1 MKIRNIILFITAL
14 FFTNSVFALP
24 ALAPVFAKIG
34 TAVVAG
40 FAGAT
45 GIAIIP
51 LSAGAVIAIGVA
63 TVVAGAYVGSQL
75 LGVLNMDFP
84 DNMSAQAQSALANQ
98 QGSTNPLP
106 VIYGKR
112 RVGGT
117 PIFYHVSGDDNEF
130 LHVVYAIAE
139 GEIQGVSN
147 VYLNND
153 TIDTTPDLYDTSLTS
168 IISEGETAGVHGG
181 ITNTGIE
188 NIQKPKYEGIVK
200 YEIYN
205 GTTTQTADQDLIS
218 ETNGTWTASDRLLG
232 VAYAIVRFKFEPE
245 VFGNTGIPQ
254 VNFDVIGKK
263 TRTTTSGGTDY
274 KVFSD
279 NPADCIEDYLTNTIY
294 GRSIPSSQID
304 TTSFT
309 TARNICDTEVTV
321 GGKTQKK
328 YTCNGI
334 LNTNNKALDNIEKLL
349 TSCRGSIIFSGGK
362 YKLLIDDTGT
372 AVQTFNEDNI
382 VGAFELALGGK
393 EYKANKV
400 RANFFNKNR
409 DMQGDFAIVEST
421 TFKTED
427 NGLSLERAIELP
439 FTDQMERALMIS
451 TINMKQSRQSLVFNF
466 TSTIEGL
473 RAEIGDVVFISL
485 ESLGWNTLN
494 SNQGKKFKIMKLA
507 IKNNDEVDITAREY
521 DDDVYD
527 FGLIQAEDT
536 APNTNLPN
544 FSSVDKPTISTP
556 TEELITTPPTLFNRV
571 TINWTQPNKSSV
583 ESYEIGIN
591 RLNAVR
597 FENKASYD
605 FEGRS
610 VTESFTIDKL
620 EAGRYFVA
628 IRAKNRLGVYS
639 DFATEI
645 FEVENFGTLPDV
657 NTPAINSV
665 TEELFTTTQGSGVKA
680 KAILTFGASTNTEW
694 EDLGVTIDHYDVEFK
709 KSTEASFQGAGTSQ
723 GTNFEFF
730 DIEPALY
737 EFRVRAVNTVGVA
750 SAFTSTT
757 QRIYGLTA
765 VPSDVSNFYLR
776 ADSNTATLSW
786 TPTTDLDVKVGGS
799 FEIRHS
805 SLTSGAVWSQSTQVG
820 EAVSGISN
828 TVEVPLLVGTYLIK
842 AVDSIG
848 IKSTNATSVVNTVTP
863 DLFQSQVFLTR
874 TENPS
879 FSGTKVNMVAID
891 DQLKLEADT
900 LFDSL
905 GLIDEVGLIDSAGGV
920 DLSGSYEFANYIDT
934 GISARSYR
942 LSSAFAFTT
951 NSTSDFFDTR
961 SGNIDTW
968 DSIDANTYDDVE
980 VQLQIAT
987 TNDDPSGSPSWSD
1000 FQNFRIGNYYGR
1012 AFKFKL
1018 LVTSGDVT
1026 HQVYITSLSATL
1038 EAFQKIDT
1046 QQLTS
1051 STSSLG
1057 VTYSEGFLITPKIA
1071 ITAQN
1076 MASGDFYEITSVSST
1091 GFTITFKNSSGTIV
1105 ARTFDYIARGF

>member
-14 FFTNSVFALP
+14 FFTGSIFALP

-34 TAVVAG
+34 AGFVAG
-40 FAGAT
+40 LTAGTVAVAGAT
-45 GIAIIP
+45 A
-51 LSAGAVIAIGVA
+51 IAIGVA
-63 TVVAGAYVGSQL
+63 VVVVGAYAGSQL
-75 LGVLNMDFP
+75 IGAMSMDFP
-84 DNMSAQAQSALANQ
+84 DNMSSQARSALANQ

-139 GEIQGVSN
+139 GEIQGVSQ

-153 TIDTTPDLYDTSLTS
+153 KVNTTPDLYDSSLTG
-168 IISEGETAGVHGG
+168 ILINEGEGG
-181 ITNTGIE
+181 TLGNVSVFGME
-188 NIQKPKYEGIVK
+188 NIQKPKYEPTVK

-205 GTTTQTADQDLIS
+205 GTTTQTADRDLIS
-218 ETNGTWTASDRLLG
+218 ETNGAWTSSDRLQG
-232 VAYAIVRFKFEPE
+232 VAYAYVRFRFEPE

-263 TRTTTSGGTDY
+263 TRSTTSGGTTY

-309 TARNICDTEVTV
+309 TARNICDTLVTV

-349 TSCRGSIIFSGGK
+349 TSCRGSLIFSGGK

-372 AVQTFNEDNI
+372 AVQTFDEDNI
-382 VGAFELALGGK
+382 VGAFELSLGGK
-393 EYKANKV
+393 EYKANKI

-409 DMQGDFAIVEST
+409 DMQGDFAIVESSN
-421 TFKTED
+421 FKAED

-439 FTDQMERALMIS
+439 FTDQMERAQMIS
-451 TINMKQSRQSLVFNF
+451 TINMKQSRQSLVFKF
-466 TSTIEGL
+466 TSTIVGL

-521 DDDVYD
+521 DDDVYN

-536 APNTNLPN
+536 TPNTNLPN
-544 FSSVDKPTISTP
+544 FSSEDKPTITTP
-556 TEELITTPPTLFNRV
+556 TEELIAIPPTLFNRV

-591 RLNAVR
+591 RLNSVR
-597 FENKASYD
+597 FANKASYD

-620 EAGRYFVA
+620 EEGQYFVA
-628 IRAKNRLGVYS
+628 VRAKNRLGVYS

-645 FEVENFGTLPDV
+645 FEVKGFSTLPAV
-657 NTPAINSV
+657 NTPAINFV

-680 KAILTFGASTNTEW
+680 KAILTFGTSVNTEW
-694 EDLGVTIDHYDVEFK
+694 EDLGVTIDHYDIEFK

-750 SAFTSTT
+750 SEFSSTT

-765 VPSDVSNFYLR
+765 VPSDVSNLFLR

-786 TPTTDLDVKVGGS
+786 TPTTDLDVKIGG
-799 FEIRHS
+799 FYEIRHN
-805 SLTSGAVWSQSTQVG
+805 SLTSGAVWAQSTQIG
-820 EAVSGISN
+820 EAVSGIANS
-828 TVEVPLLVGTYLIK
+828 TEVPLLVGTYLIK
-842 AVDSIG
+842 AVDSTG
-848 IKSTNATSVVNTVTP
+848 VKSANATTVVNTVTP
-863 DLFQSQVFLTR
+863 DLFQSTQFLTR

-879 FSGTKVNMVAID
+879 FAGTKSNLVVID
-891 DQLKLEADT
+891 DKLKLEADT

-920 DLSGSYEFANYIDT
+920 DLSGTYDFANVIDT
-934 GISARSYR
+934 GISAQSYR
-942 LSSAFAFTT
+942 LTSEFAFTT
-951 NSTSDFFDTR
+951 NSTSDFIDTR
-961 SGNIDTW
+961 SGNVD
-968 DSIDANTYDDVE
+968 DYESFDLNTYDDVE

-987 TNDDPSGSPSWSD
+987 TNDDPSGSPTFSD
-1000 FQNFRIGNYYGR
+1000 FQNFRIGNYFGR
-1012 AFKFKL
+1012 AFKFRL

-1038 EAFQKIDT
+1038 EAFQKFDT

-1057 VTYSEGFLITPKIA
+1057 VTFGEGFLVTPKIA
-1071 ITAQN
+1071 VTAQN

>member
-14 FFTNSVFALP
+14 FFTGSLFALP
-24 ALAPVFAKIG
+24 ALAPVFASIG
-34 TAVVAG
+34 TALVPAAAG
-40 FAGAT
+40 TAA
-45 GIAIIP
+45 
-51 LSAGAVIAIGVA
+51 IAIGAVA
-63 TVVAGAYVGSQL
+63 TVIAVYAGTQL
-75 LGVLNMDFP
+75 IGAMKMDFA
-84 DNMSAQAQSALANQ
+84 DDMSAQAQSALANQ

-117 PIFYHVSGDDNEF
+117 PIFYHVSGDNNEF

-139 GEIQGVSN
+139 GEIQGVSQ

-153 TIDTTPDLYDTSLTS
+153 EVNTAPDLYDTSLTG
-168 IISEGETAGVHGG
+168 IIINEGEGG
-181 ITNTGIE
+181 NITHFPTE
-188 NIQKPKYEGIVK
+188 NIHKPKYEAIVK

-218 ETNGTWTASDRLLG
+218 ETNGAWTSSDRLQG

-263 TRTTTSGGTDY
+263 TRSTTSGGTTY

-321 GGKTQKK
+321 GDKTQKK

-349 TSCRGSIIFSGGK
+349 TSCRGSLIFSGGK
-362 YKLLIDDTGT
+362 YKLQIDDTGT
-372 AVQTFNEDNI
+372 AVQTFDEDNI
-382 VGAFELALGGK
+382 VGAFELSLGGK
-393 EYKANKV
+393 EYKANKI
-400 RANFFNKNR
+400 RANFFNRNR

-439 FTDQMERALMIS
+439 FTDQMERAQMIS
-451 TINMKQSRQSLVFNF
+451 TINMKQSRQSLVFKF
-466 TSTIEGL
+466 TSTIVGL

-536 APNTNLPN
+536 SPNTSLPN

-556 TEELITTPPTLFNRV
+556 SEELIAIPPTLFNRV

-591 RLNAVR
+591 RLNSVR
-597 FENKASYD
+597 FANKASYD

-620 EAGRYFVA
+620 EEGQYFVA
-628 IRAKNRLGVYS
+628 VRAKNRLGVYS

-645 FEVENFGTLPDV
+645 FEVKNFSTLPAV
-657 NTPAINSV
+657 NTPAINFV

-680 KAILTFGASTNTEW
+680 KAILTFGKSVNTDW
-694 EDLGVTIDHYDVEFK
+694 ESLGVTIDHYDVEFK

-750 SAFTSTT
+750 SEFSSTT

-765 VPSDVSNFYLR
+765 VPSDVSNLFLR

-786 TPTTDLDVKVGGS
+786 TPTTDLDVKIGG
-799 FEIRHS
+799 FYEIRHN
-805 SLTSGAVWSQSTQVG
+805 SLTSGAVWAQSTQVG
-820 EAVSGISN
+820 EAVSGIANS
-828 TVEVPLLVGTYLIK
+828 TEVPLLVGTYLIK
-842 AVDSIG
+842 AVDSTG
-848 IKSTNATSVVNTVTP
+848 VKSTNATTVVNTVTP
-863 DLFQSQVFLTR
+863 DLFQSTQFLTR

-879 FSGTKVNMVAID
+879 FSGTKSNMVVTD
-891 DQLKLEADT
+891 DNTLKLEADT

-905 GLIDEVGLIDSAGGV
+905 GLIDEVGLIDAAGGV
-920 DLSGSYEFANYIDT
+920 DLSGTYDFANVIDT
-934 GISARSYR
+934 GIAAASYR
-942 LSSAFAFTT
+942 LTSAFAFTT
-951 NSTSDFFDTR
+951 NSTSDFIDTR
-961 SGNIDTW
+961 SGNIDSYESF
-968 DSIDANTYDDVE
+968 DLNTYDDVE

-987 TNDDPSGSPSWSD
+987 TNDDPSGSPTFSD
-1000 FQNFRIGNYYGR
+1000 FQNFRIGNYFGR
-1012 AFKFKL
+1012 AFKFRL

-1038 EAFQKIDT
+1038 EAFQKFDT

-1051 STSSLG
+1051 STSALG
-1057 VTYSEGFLITPKIA
+1057 VTFGEGFLVTPKIA
-1071 ITAQN
+1071 VTAQN

>member
-1 MKIRNIILFITAL
+1 M
-14 FFTNSVFALP
+14 
-24 ALAPVFAKIG
+24 
-34 TAVVAG
+34 
-40 FAGAT
+40 
-45 GIAIIP
+45 
-51 LSAGAVIAIGVA
+51 
-63 TVVAGAYVGSQL
+63 
-75 LGVLNMDFP
+75 
-84 DNMSAQAQSALANQ
+84 
-98 QGSTNPLP
+98 P
-106 VIYGKR
+106 VIYGNR

-117 PIFYHVSGDDNEF
+117 PIFYHVSGADNEF
-130 LHVVYAIAE
+130 LHVVYVIGE
-139 GEIQGVSN
+139 GEIQGVSQL
-147 VYLNND
+147 YLNND
-153 TIDTTPDLYDTSLTS
+153 EVNTTPDLYDTTMTS
-168 IISEGETAGVHGG
+168 IDVGAGEVGGVFGG
-181 ITNTGIE
+181 VTTSSTE
-188 NIQKPKYEGIVK
+188 NIHKPKYEDLVEYK
-200 YEIYN
+200 IYK
-205 GTTTQTADQDLIS
+205 GTTTQTADLNLIS
-218 ETNGTWTASDRLLG
+218 ETNGTWTSSDRLQG

-263 TRTTTSGGTDY
+263 SRSVTSGGTTI

-304 TTSFT
+304 STSFT
-309 TARNICDTEVTV
+309 AARNICDTEVTV
-321 GGKTQKK
+321 GDKTQKK

-334 LNTNNKALDNIEKLL
+334 VNTNNKALDNIEKLL
-349 TSCRGSIIFSGGK
+349 TCCRGSLIFTGGK

-372 AVQTFNEDNI
+372 AVQTFDEDNI

-393 EYKANKV
+393 EYKTNRI

-409 DMQGDFAIVEST
+409 DMQGDFAIVESQN
-421 TFKTED
+421 FKTED

-439 FTDQMERALMIS
+439 FTDQMERAQMIS
-451 TINMKQSRQSLVFNF
+451 TINMKQSRQSLVFKF
-466 TSTIEGL
+466 TSTIVGL
-473 RAEIGDVVFISL
+473 RAEVGDVIFISL

-494 SNQGKKFKIMKLA
+494 SNQGKKFKIMRLA
-507 IKNNDEVDITAREY
+507 IKNNDEVDINAREY

-536 APNTNLPN
+536 SPNTNLPN
-544 FSSVDKPTISTP
+544 FSSVDKPVISTP
-556 TEELITTPPTLFNRV
+556 SEELIPIPPTLFNRV

-583 ESYEIGIN
+583 QSYEIGIN
-591 RLNAVR
+591 RLNSVR
-597 FENKASYD
+597 FSNKASYD

-620 EAGRYFVA
+620 EQGQYLVSV
-628 IRAKNRLGVYS
+628 RAKNRLGVYS
-639 DFATEI
+639 DFATDI
-645 FEVENFGTLPDV
+645 FEVKGFSVLPKV

-680 KAILTFGASTNTEW
+680 KAILTFGASVNTEW
-694 EDLGVTIDHYDVEFK
+694 ENLDVTIDHYDIEFK

-750 SAFTSTT
+750 SEFSSTT

-765 VPSDVSNFYLR
+765 VPSDVSNLFLR

-786 TPTTDLDVKVGGS
+786 TPTTDLDVKIGG
-799 FEIRHS
+799 FYEIRHS
-805 SLTSGAVWSQSTQVG
+805 SLTSGATWPQSTQVG
-820 EAVSGISN
+820 EAISGISN
-828 TVEVPLLVGTYLIK
+828 SAEVPLLVGTYLIK
-842 AVDSIG
+842 AVDSLG
-848 IKSTNATSVVNTVTP
+848 IKSANATTVVNTVTP

-879 FSGTKVNMVAID
+879 FSGTKSNMVVTD
-891 DQLKLEADT
+891 DNTLKLEADT

-905 GLIDEVGLIDSAGGV
+905 GLIDEVGLIDAAGGI
-920 DLSGSYEFANYIDT
+920 DLSGTYDFANVIDT
-934 GISARSYR
+934 GIAAGSYR
-942 LSSAFAFTT
+942 LTSEFAFTT
-951 NSTSDFFDTR
+951 NSTSDFIDAR
-961 SGNIDTW
+961 SGNV
-968 DSIDANTYDDVE
+968 DSYESFDLNTYDDVG

-987 TNDDPSGSPSWSD
+987 TNDDPSGSPTFTD
-1000 FQNFRIGNYYGR
+1000 FQNFRIGNYHGR
-1012 AFKFKL
+1012 AFKFRL

-1026 HQVYITSLSATL
+1026 HQVYISSLSATL

-1051 STSSLG
+1051 STSALG
-1057 VTYSEGFLITPKIA
+1057 VTFGEGFLVTPKIA
-1071 ITAQN
+1071 VTAQN

>member
-1 MKIRNIILFITAL
+1 MKIRNIIFFITAL
-14 FFTNSVFALP
+14 FFTGSVFALP
-24 ALAPVFAKIG
+24 ALAPVFAGIG
-34 TAVVAG
+34 SLVVGSAVAG
-40 FAGAT
+40 SLTAGA
-45 GIAIIP
+45 
-51 LSAGAVIAIGVA
+51 LIAIGVA
-63 TVVAGAYVGSQL
+63 TVVVGAYAGSQL
-75 LGVLNMDFP
+75 LGAMSMDFP
-84 DNMSAQAQSALANQ
+84 DNMSAQARS
-98 QGSTNPLP
+98 STNPLP
-106 VIYGKR
+106 VIYGER

-117 PIFYHVSGDDNEF
+117 PIFYHVSGADNEF

-139 GEIQGVSN
+139 GEIQGVSQ

-153 TIDTTPDLYDTSLTS
+153 KVNTTPDLYDTSLTD
-168 IISEGETAGVHGG
+168 IIINEGEGG
-181 ITNTGIE
+181 NITHFPTE
-188 NIQKPKYEGIVK
+188 NIHKPKYEGIVK

-218 ETNGTWTASDRLLG
+218 ETNGAWTSSDRLQG

-263 TRTTTSGGTDY
+263 TRSTTSGGTTY

-321 GGKTQKK
+321 GDKTQKK

-349 TSCRGSIIFSGGK
+349 TSCRGSLIFTGGK

-372 AVQTFNEDNI
+372 AVQTFDEDNI

-409 DMQGDFAIVEST
+409 DMQGDFAIVESS

-439 FTDQMERALMIS
+439 FTDQMERAQMIS
-451 TINMKQSRQSLVFNF
+451 TINMKQSRQSLVFKF
-466 TSTIEGL
+466 TSTIVGL

-536 APNTNLPN
+536 SPNTNLPN
-544 FSSVDKPTISTP
+544 FSSVDKPTITAPS
-556 TEELITTPPTLFNRV
+556 EELITIPPTLFNRV

-591 RLNAVR
+591 RLNSVR
-597 FENKASYD
+597 FANKASYD

-620 EAGRYFVA
+620 EEGQYFVA
-628 IRAKNRLGVYS
+628 VRAKNRLGVYS

-645 FEVENFGTLPDV
+645 FEVKGFSVLPKV
-657 NTPAINSV
+657 NTPAINFV

-680 KAILTFGASTNTEW
+680 KAILTFGTSVNTEW

-750 SAFTSTT
+750 SEFSSTT

-765 VPSDVSNFYLR
+765 VPSDVSNLFLR

-786 TPTTDLDVKVGGS
+786 TPTTDLDVKIGG
-799 FEIRHS
+799 FYEIRHN
-805 SLTSGAVWSQSTQVG
+805 SLTSGAVWAQSTQIG
-820 EAVSGISN
+820 EAVSGIANS
-828 TVEVPLLVGTYLIK
+828 TEVPLLVGTYLIK
-842 AVDSIG
+842 AVDSTG
-848 IKSTNATSVVNTVTP
+848 VKSTNATTVVNTVTP

-879 FSGTKVNMVAID
+879 FSGTKSNMVVTD
-891 DQLKLEADT
+891 DNTLKLEADT

-905 GLIDEVGLIDSAGGV
+905 GLIDEVGLIDAAGGV
-920 DLSGSYEFANYIDT
+920 DLSGTYDFANIIDT
-934 GISARSYR
+934 GISAQSYR

-951 NSTSDFFDTR
+951 NSTSDFIDTR
-961 SGNIDTW
+961 SGNID
-968 DSIDANTYDDVE
+968 DYESFDANTFDDVE

-987 TNDDPSGSPSWSD
+987 TNDDPSGSPTFTD

-1012 AFKFKL
+1012 AFKFRL

-1026 HQVYITSLSATL
+1026 HQVYISSLSATL

-1051 STSSLG
+1051 STSALG
-1057 VTYSEGFLITPKIA
+1057 VTFGEGFLVTPKIA
-1071 ITAQN
+1071 VTAQN

>member
-1 MKIRNIILFITAL
+1 MKIRNIILFLATL
-14 FFTNSVFALP
+14 FFTGSVFALP
-24 ALAPVFAKIG
+24 ALAPIFATIG
-34 TAVVAG
+34 TMVVGAG
-40 FAGAT
+40 VASTISVGA
-45 GIAIIP
+45 
-51 LSAGAVIAIGVA
+51 LIAIGVA
-63 TVVAGAYVGSQL
+63 TVVVGAYAGSQL
-75 LGVLNMDFP
+75 LGAMNQDFP
-84 DNMSAQAQSALANQ
+84 DDMSAQARSALANQ

-117 PIFYHVSGDDNEF
+117 PIFYHVSGANNEF

-139 GEIQGVSN
+139 GEIQGVSQ

-153 TIDTTPDLYDTSLTS
+153 EVNTTPDLYDSSLVFN
-168 IISEGETAGVHGG
+168 EGEVG
-181 ITNTGIE
+181 ITWSGVE
-188 NIQKPKYEGIVK
+188 NIHKPKYEGTVK
-200 YEIYN
+200 YTIYN

-218 ETNGTWTASDRLLG
+218 ETGGVWTASDRLQG
-232 VAYAIVRFKFEPE
+232 VAYAYVRFKFEPE

-263 TRTTTSGGTDY
+263 TRTSTSGGTDY
-274 KVFSD
+274 KIFSD

-304 TTSFT
+304 STSFT

-321 GGKTQKK
+321 GVLTQKK

-334 LNTNNKALDNIEKLL
+334 LNTNNKALDNVEKLL
-349 TSCRGSIIFSGGK
+349 TSCRGSLVFSGGK

-372 AVQTFNEDNI
+372 AVQTFDEDNI

-393 EYKANKV
+393 EYKANKI
-400 RANFFNKNR
+400 RATFFNKNR
-409 DMQGDFAIVEST
+409 DMQGDFAIVESS

-451 TINMKQSRQSLVFNF
+451 TINMKQSRQSLVFKF

-521 DDDVYD
+521 DDDVYS
-527 FGLIQAEDT
+527 FGTIQAEDT

-544 FSSVDKPTISTP
+544 FSSVDKPTITTP
-556 TEELITTPPTLFNRV
+556 SEELIAIPPTLFNRV

-620 EAGRYFVA
+620 EAGQYFVSV
-628 IRAKNRLGVYS
+628 RAKNRLGVYS

-645 FEVENFGTLPDV
+645 FEVKNFSILPDV
-657 NTPAINSV
+657 NTPAINFV
-665 TEELFTTTQGSGVKA
+665 TEELFTTTQGSGIKA
-680 KAILTFGASTNTEW
+680 KAILTFGASTNSDW
-694 EDLGVTIDHYDVEFK
+694 EDLGVTIDHYDIEFK

-750 SAFTSTT
+750 SAFSSTT

-776 ADSNTATLSW
+776 ADSNTAT
-786 TPTTDLDVKVGGS
+786 
-799 FEIRHS
+799 
-805 SLTSGAVWSQSTQVG
+805 
-820 EAVSGISN
+820 
-828 TVEVPLLVGTYLIK
+828 
-842 AVDSIG
+842 
-848 IKSTNATSVVNTVTP
+848 
-863 DLFQSQVFLTR
+863 
-874 TENPS
+874 
-879 FSGTKVNMVAID
+879 
-891 DQLKLEADT
+891 
-900 LFDSL
+900 
-905 GLIDEVGLIDSAGGV
+905 
-920 DLSGSYEFANYIDT
+920 
-934 GISARSYR
+934 
-942 LSSAFAFTT
+942 
-951 NSTSDFFDTR
+951 
-961 SGNIDTW
+961 
-968 DSIDANTYDDVE
+968 
-980 VQLQIAT
+980 
-987 TNDDPSGSPSWSD
+987 
-1000 FQNFRIGNYYGR
+1000 
-1012 AFKFKL
+1012 
-1018 LVTSGDVT
+1018 
-1026 HQVYITSLSATL
+1026 
-1038 EAFQKIDT
+1038 
-1046 QQLTS
+1046 
-1051 STSSLG
+1051 
-1057 VTYSEGFLITPKIA
+1057 
-1071 ITAQN
+1071 
-1076 MASGDFYEITSVSST
+1076 
-1091 GFTITFKNSSGTIV
+1091 
-1105 ARTFDYIARGF
+1105 

>member
-1 MKIRNIILFITAL
+1 MKIRNIIFFITAL
-14 FFTNSVFALP
+14 FFTGSVFALP
-24 ALAPVFAKIG
+24 ALAPVFAGIG
-34 TAVVAG
+34 SLVVGSAVAG
-40 FAGAT
+40 SLTAGA
-45 GIAIIP
+45 
-51 LSAGAVIAIGVA
+51 LIAIGVA
-63 TVVAGAYVGSQL
+63 TVVVGAYAGSHL
-75 LGVLNMDFP
+75 LGAMSMDFP
-84 DNMSAQAQSALANQ
+84 DNMSAQARSALANQ

-106 VIYGKR
+106 VIYGER

-117 PIFYHVSGDDNEF
+117 PIFYHVSGADNEF

-139 GEIQGVSN
+139 GEIQGVSQ

-153 TIDTTPDLYDTSLTS
+153 KVNTTPDLYDTSLTD
-168 IISEGETAGVHGG
+168 IIINEGEGG
-181 ITNTGIE
+181 NITHFPTE
-188 NIQKPKYEGIVK
+188 NIHKPKYEGIVK

-218 ETNGTWTASDRLLG
+218 ETNGAWTSSDRLQG

-263 TRTTTSGGTDY
+263 TRSTTSGGTTY

-321 GGKTQKK
+321 GDKTQKK

-349 TSCRGSIIFSGGK
+349 TSCRGSLIFSGGK

-372 AVQTFNEDNI
+372 AVQTFDEDNI

-409 DMQGDFAIVEST
+409 DMQGDFAIVESS

-439 FTDQMERALMIS
+439 FTDQMERAQMIS
-451 TINMKQSRQSLVFNF
+451 TINMKQSRQSLVFKF
-466 TSTIEGL
+466 TSTIVGL

-536 APNTNLPN
+536 SPNTNLPN
-544 FSSVDKPTISTP
+544 FSSVDKPTITAPS
-556 TEELITTPPTLFNRV
+556 EELITIPPTLFNRV

-591 RLNAVR
+591 RLNSVR
-597 FENKASYD
+597 FANKASYD

-620 EAGRYFVA
+620 EEGQYFVA
-628 IRAKNRLGVYS
+628 VRAKNRLGVYS

-645 FEVENFGTLPDV
+645 FEVKGFSVLPKV
-657 NTPAINSV
+657 NTPAINFV

-680 KAILTFGASTNTEW
+680 KAILTFGTSVNTEW

-750 SAFTSTT
+750 SAFSSTT

-786 TPTTDLDVKVGGS
+786 TPTTDLDVKIGG
-799 FEIRHS
+799 FYEIRHN
-805 SLTSGAVWSQSTQVG
+805 SLTSGAVWAQSTQIG
-820 EAVSGISN
+820 EAVSGIANS
-828 TVEVPLLVGTYLIK
+828 TEVPLLVGTYLIK
-842 AVDSIG
+842 AVDSTG
-848 IKSTNATSVVNTVTP
+848 VKSTNATTVVNTVTP

-879 FSGTKVNMVAID
+879 FSGTKSNMVVTD
-891 DQLKLEADT
+891 DNTLKLEADT

-905 GLIDEVGLIDSAGGV
+905 GLIDEVGLIDAAGGV
-920 DLSGSYEFANYIDT
+920 DLSGTYDFANIIDT
-934 GISARSYR
+934 GISAQSYR

-951 NSTSDFFDTR
+951 NSTSDFIDTR
-961 SGNIDTW
+961 SGNID
-968 DSIDANTYDDVE
+968 DYESFDANTFDDVE

-987 TNDDPSGSPSWSD
+987 TNDDPSGSPTFTD

-1012 AFKFKL
+1012 AFKFRL

-1026 HQVYITSLSATL
+1026 HQVYISSLSATL

-1051 STSSLG
+1051 STSALG
-1057 VTYSEGFLITPKIA
+1057 VTFGEGFLVTPKIA
-1071 ITAQN
+1071 VTAQN

>member
-14 FFTNSVFALP
+14 FFTGSVFALP
-24 ALAPVFAKIG
+24 ALAPIFASIG
-34 TAVVAG
+34 AAVIPGVVGTTA
-40 FAGAT
+40 
-45 GIAIIP
+45 
-51 LSAGAVIAIGVA
+51 IAIGVVA
-63 TVVAGAYVGSQL
+63 TVVAVYAGTQLIGAM
-75 LGVLNMDFP
+75 NMDFP
-84 DNMSAQAQSALANQ
+84 DDMSAQARSALANQ

-139 GEIQGVSN
+139 GEIQGVSQ

-153 TIDTTPDLYDTSLTS
+153 KVNTPPDLYDTGLTN
-168 IISEGETAGVHGG
+168 IIINEGEGG
-181 ITNTGIE
+181 NITYFPTE
-188 NIQKPKYEGIVK
+188 NIHKPKYEGIVK

-218 ETNGTWTASDRLLG
+218 ETNGTWTASDRLQG

-263 TRTTTSGGTDY
+263 TRSTTSGGTTY

-321 GGKTQKK
+321 GGTTQKK

-349 TSCRGSIIFSGGK
+349 TSCRGSLVFSGGK

-372 AVQTFNEDNI
+372 AVQTFDEDNI

-393 EYKANKV
+393 EYKANKI
-400 RANFFNKNR
+400 RANFFNRNR
-409 DMQGDFAIVEST
+409 DMQGDFAIVESS

-439 FTDQMERALMIS
+439 FTDQMERAQMIS
-451 TINMKQSRQSLVFNF
+451 TINMKQSRQSLVFKF
-466 TSTIEGL
+466 TSTIVGL

-536 APNTNLPN
+536 SPNTSLPN

-556 TEELITTPPTLFNRV
+556 SEELIAIPPTLFNRV

-591 RLNAVR
+591 RLNSVR
-597 FENKASYD
+597 FANKASYD

-620 EAGRYFVA
+620 EEGQYFVA
-628 IRAKNRLGVYS
+628 VRAKNRLGVYS

-645 FEVENFGTLPDV
+645 FEVKNFSTLPAV
-657 NTPAINSV
+657 NTPAINFV

-680 KAILTFGASTNTEW
+680 KAILTFGTSVNTVW
-694 EDLGVTIDHYDVEFK
+694 EDIGVTIDHYDIEFK
-709 KSTEASFQGAGTSQ
+709 KTTEASFQGAGTSQ

-750 SAFTSTT
+750 SEFSSTT

-765 VPSDVSNFYLR
+765 VPSDVSNLFLR
-776 ADSNTATLSW
+776 ADSNTANLSW
-786 TPTTDLDVKVGGS
+786 TPTTDLDVKIGG
-799 FEIRHS
+799 FYEIRHN
-805 SLTSGAVWSQSTQVG
+805 SLTSGAVWAQSTQVG

-828 TVEVPLLVGTYLIK
+828 SAEVPLLVGTYLIK
-842 AVDSIG
+842 AVDSTG
-848 IKSTNATSVVNTVTP
+848 VKSTNATTVVNTVTP

-879 FSGTKVNMVAID
+879 FSGTKSNMIVTD
-891 DQLKLEADT
+891 DNTLKLEADT

-905 GLIDEVGLIDSAGGV
+905 GLIDEVGLIDAAGGV
-920 DLSGSYEFANYIDT
+920 DLSGSYDFANIIDT
-934 GISARSYR
+934 GIPAQSYR

-951 NSTSDFFDTR
+951 NSTSDFIDTR
-961 SGNIDTW
+961 SGNID
-968 DSIDANTYDDVE
+968 DYESFDLNTYDDVE

-987 TNDDPSGSPSWSD
+987 TNDDPSGSPTFTD
-1000 FQNFRIGNYYGR
+1000 FQNFRIGNYHGR
-1012 AFKFKL
+1012 AFKFRL

-1026 HQVYITSLSATL
+1026 HQIYISSLSATL

-1051 STSSLG
+1051 STSALG
-1057 VTYSEGFLITPKIA
+1057 VTFGEGFLVTPKIA
-1071 ITAQN
+1071 VTAQN

>member
-1 MKIRNIILFITAL
+1 MKIRNIVLFITAL
-14 FFTNSVFALP
+14 FFTGSIFALP

-34 TAVVAG
+34 AGFVAG
-40 FAGAT
+40 LTAGTVAVAGAT
-45 GIAIIP
+45 A
-51 LSAGAVIAIGVA
+51 IAIGVA
-63 TVVAGAYVGSQL
+63 VVVVGAYAGSQL
-75 LGVLNMDFP
+75 LGAMSMDFP
-84 DNMSAQAQSALANQ
+84 DNMSAQARSALANQ

-106 VIYGKR
+106 VIYGQR

-117 PIFYHVSGDDNEF
+117 PIFYHVSGDNNEF

-139 GEIQGVSN
+139 GEIQGVSQ

-153 TIDTTPDLYDTSLTS
+153 EVNTTPDLYDTSLTD
-168 IISEGETAGVHGG
+168 IIINEGEGG
-181 ITNTGIE
+181 NITHFPTE
-188 NIQKPKYEGIVK
+188 NIHKPKYEGIVK

-218 ETNGTWTASDRLLG
+218 ETNGAWTSSDRLQG

-263 TRTTTSGGTDY
+263 TRTSTSGGTDY
-274 KVFSD
+274 KIFSD

-304 TTSFT
+304 STSFT

-321 GGKTQKK
+321 GGTTQKK

-349 TSCRGSIIFSGGK
+349 TSCRGSLIFTGGK

-372 AVQTFNEDNI
+372 AVQTFDEDNI
-382 VGAFELALGGK
+382 VGAFELSLGGK

-400 RANFFNKNR
+400 RANFFNRSR
-409 DMQGDFAIVEST
+409 DMQGDFAIVESS

-427 NGLSLERAIELP
+427 NGLSLERAIVLP
-439 FTDQMERALMIS
+439 FTDQMERAQMIS
-451 TINMKQSRQSLVFNF
+451 TINMKQSRQSLVFKF
-466 TSTIEGL
+466 TSTIVGL

-536 APNTNLPN
+536 SPNTSLPN
-544 FSSVDKPTISTP
+544 FSFVDKPTISTP
-556 TEELITTPPTLFNRV
+556 SEELIAIPPTLFNRV

-591 RLNAVR
+591 RLNSVR
-597 FENKASYD
+597 FANKPSYD

-620 EAGRYFVA
+620 EEGQYFVA
-628 IRAKNRLGVYS
+628 VRAKNRLGVYS

-645 FEVENFGTLPDV
+645 FEVKNFSTLPAV
-657 NTPAINSV
+657 NTPAINFV

-680 KAILTFGASTNTEW
+680 KAILTFGTSVNTDW
-694 EDLGVTIDHYDVEFK
+694 ESLGVTIDHYDVEFK

-750 SAFTSTT
+750 SEFSSTT

-765 VPSDVSNFYLR
+765 VPSDVSNLFLR

-786 TPTTDLDVKVGGS
+786 TPTTDLDVKIGG
-799 FEIRHS
+799 FYEIRHN
-805 SLTSGAVWSQSTQVG
+805 SLTSGAVWAQSTQVG

-828 TVEVPLLVGTYLIK
+828 QAEVPLLVGTYLIK
-842 AVDSIG
+842 AVDSTG
-848 IKSTNATSVVNTVTP
+848 VKSTNATTVVNTVTP

-879 FSGTKVNMVAID
+879 FSGTKSNMIVTD
-891 DQLKLEADT
+891 DNTLKLEADT

-905 GLIDEVGLIDSAGGV
+905 GLIDEVGLIDAAGGV
-920 DLSGSYEFANYIDT
+920 DLSGTYDFANIIDT
-934 GISARSYR
+934 GISAQSYR

-951 NSTSDFFDTR
+951 NSTSDFIDTR
-961 SGNIDTW
+961 SGNID
-968 DSIDANTYDDVE
+968 DYESIDLNTYDDVE
-980 VQLQIAT
+980 VQLQVAT
-987 TNDDPSGSPSWSD
+987 TNDDPSGSPTFTD
-1000 FQNFRIGNYYGR
+1000 FQNFRIGNYHGR
-1012 AFKFKL
+1012 AFKFRL

-1026 HQVYITSLSATL
+1026 HQVYISSLSATL

-1051 STSSLG
+1051 STSALG
-1057 VTYSEGFLITPKIA
+1057 VTFGEGFLVTPKIA
-1071 ITAQN
+1071 VTAQN

>member
-1 MKIRNIILFITAL
+1 MKIRNLILYLSAL
-14 FFTNSVFALP
+14 FFTGSVFALP
-24 ALAPVFAKIG
+24 ALAPVFVGIG
-34 TAVVAG
+34 TATAATVGLTVAG
-40 FAGAT
+40 TTA
-45 GIAIIP
+45 
-51 LSAGAVIAIGVA
+51 LAIGVA
-63 TVVAGAYVGSQL
+63 VVVVGAYVGSQL
-75 LGVLNMDFP
+75 LGAMNQDFP
-84 DNMSAQAQSALANQ
+84 DDMSAQASSALANR

-139 GEIQGVSN
+139 GEIQGVTQ

-153 TIDTTPDLYDTSLTS
+153 PLFVEKFDMWFGSSTDTN
-168 IISEGETAGVHGG
+168 A
-181 ITNTGIE
+181 
-188 NIQKPKYEGIVK
+188 KYKNLVK
-200 YEIYN
+200 YELYK
-205 GTTTQTADQDLIS
+205 GTETQTADADLIS
-218 ETNGTWTASDRLLG
+218 ETNGTWTATDKLQG
-232 VAYAIVRFKFEPE
+232 VAYAILRFEFQPE
-245 VFGNTGIPQ
+245 AFGNTGIPQ
-254 VNFDVIGKK
+254 VNFDLIGKK
-263 TRTTTSGGTDY
+263 VRTSASGGTDY
-274 KVFSD
+274 KLFSD

-309 TARNICDTEVTV
+309 TARNICDTQVTV
-321 GGKTQKK
+321 GGKTQNK

-334 LNTNNKALDNIEKLL
+334 LNSNNKAIDNIEKLL
-349 TSCRGSIIFSGGK
+349 TSCRGSLIFSGGK

-372 AVQTFNEDNI
+372 AVQTFSEDNI
-382 VGAFELALGGK
+382 VGAFELSLGGK
-393 EYKANKV
+393 EYKANKI
-400 RANFFNKNR
+400 RATFFNKNR

-427 NGLSLERAIELP
+427 NNLNLERAIELP
-439 FTDQMERALMIS
+439 FTDQMERAQMIS
-451 TINMKQSRQSLVFNF
+451 TINMKQSRQSLVFKF

-485 ESLGWNTLN
+485 ASLGWNTLN
-494 SNQGKKFKIMKLA
+494 SNQGKKFKVMKLG
-507 IKNNDEVDITAREY
+507 IKNNDEVDITVREY
-521 DDDVYD
+521 DDDVYNFGTISSED
-527 FGLIQAEDT
+527 F

-544 FSSVDKPTISTP
+544 FSFVDKPVITTP
-556 TEELITTPPTLFNRV
+556 TEELIATPPTLFNRV
-571 TINWTQPNKSSV
+571 TINWTQPKKASV

-597 FENKASYD
+597 FESKASYD

-610 VTESFTIDKL
+610 VTESFSVDKL
-620 EAGRYFVA
+620 EAGQYFVA

-645 FEVENFGTLPDV
+645 FEVENFATLPAV
-657 NTPAINSV
+657 NTPAINFV

-680 KAILTFGASTNTEW
+680 KATLTFGASTNADW
-694 EDLGVTIDHYDVEFK
+694 EALGVTIDRYDVEFK

-737 EFRVRAVNTVGVA
+737 EFRVRAINTVGVA
-750 SAFTSTT
+750 SEFSSTT

-765 VPSDVSNFYLR
+765 VPSDVSNLFLR

-786 TPTTDLDVKVGGS
+786 TPTTDLDVKIGG
-799 FEIRHS
+799 FYEIRHN
-805 SLTSGAVWSQSTQVG
+805 SLTSGAVWAQSTQIG
-820 EAVSGISN
+820 EAVSGIANS
-828 TVEVPLLVGTYLIK
+828 TEVPLLVGTYLIK
-842 AVDSIG
+842 AVDSVG
-848 IKSTNATSVVNTVTP
+848 FKSANATTVVNTVTP
-863 DLFQSQVFLTR
+863 DLFQSLQFLTR

-879 FSGTKVNMVAID
+879 FAGTKSNMVVTD
-891 DQLKLEADT
+891 DNTLKLEADT

-920 DLSGSYEFANYIDT
+920 DLSGTYDFANVIDT
-934 GISARSYR
+934 GISAQSYR

-951 NSTSDFFDTR
+951 NSTSDFIDTR
-961 SGNIDTW
+961 SGNID
-968 DSIDANTYDDVE
+968 DYESIDINTYDDVE

-987 TNDDPSGSPSWSD
+987 TNDDPSGSPTFSD
-1000 FQNFRIGNYYGR
+1000 FQNFRIGNYFGR

-1038 EAFQKIDT
+1038 EAFQKFDT

-1057 VTYSEGFLITPKIA
+1057 VTFGTGFLVTPKIA
-1071 ITAQN
+1071 VTAQN

-1091 GFTITFKNSSGTIV
+1091 GFTITFKNSSGTII

>member
-1 MKIRNIILFITAL
+1 MILMILTLLIDLIMKIRNIIFFITTL
-14 FFTNSVFALP
+14 FFTGSIFALP
-24 ALAPVFAKIG
+24 ALAPAFAKLG
-34 TAVVAG
+34 TAVVAS
-40 FAGAT
+40 FATAT
-45 GIAIIP
+45 GISVIP
-51 LSAGAVIAIGVA
+51 LTAGAVIAIGVA
-63 TVVAGAYVGSQL
+63 TVVVGAYAGSQL
-75 LGVLNMDFP
+75 LGALKMDFP
-84 DNMSAQAQSALANQ
+84 DDLSAQAQTALSNQ

-106 VIYGKR
+106 VIYGER

-117 PIFYHVSGDDNEF
+117 PIFYHVSGEDNEF
-130 LHVVYAIAE
+130 LHIVYAIAE
-139 GEIQGVSN
+139 GEISGVKQ

-153 TIDTTPDLYDTSLTS
+153 PLTVESEFSLWNGSTTVP
-168 IISEGETAGVHGG
+168 
-181 ITNTGIE
+181 N
-188 NIQKPKYEGIVK
+188 PKYSGLVN

-205 GTTTQTADQDLIS
+205 GTTTQTADKNLIT
-218 ETNGTWTASDRLLG
+218 ETGGAWTSTDRLQG
-232 VAYAIVRFKFEPE
+232 VAYAIVRLKFEPE
-245 VFGNTGIPQ
+245 VFGSTGIPQ
-254 VNFDVIGKK
+254 VNFDVVGKK
-263 TRTTTSGGTDY
+263 TRTVTSGGTDY

-294 GRSIPSSQID
+294 GRSIPVSEID

-309 TARNICDTEVTV
+309 SARNICNTEVTV
-321 GGKTQKK
+321 GDKTQKK

-334 LNTNNKALDNIEKLL
+334 LNTNNKAIDNIEKLL
-349 TSCRGSIIFSGGK
+349 TSCRGSLIFSGGK

-372 AVQTFNEDNI
+372 AVQTFDEDNI
-382 VGAFELALGGK
+382 VGAFELSLGGK
-393 EYKANKV
+393 EYKTNSV
-400 RANFFNKNR
+400 RANFFNKAR
-409 DMQGDFAIVEST
+409 DMQGDFAIVESAI
-421 TFKTED
+421 FKTED

-451 TINMKQSRQSLVFNF
+451 TINMKQSRQSLVIKF

-473 RAEIGDVVFISL
+473 RAEIGDVIFISL
-485 ESLGWNTLN
+485 ESLGFNTLN

-521 DDDVYD
+521 DDDVYN
-527 FGLIQAEDT
+527 FGEIKLEDT

-556 TEELITTPPTLFNRV
+556 SEELITIPPTLFNRV
-571 TINWTQPNKSSV
+571 TLNWTQPNKSSV

-597 FENKASYD
+597 FANKASYD

-610 VTESFTIDKL
+610 VNESFTIDKL
-620 EAGRYFVA
+620 EAGQYFVA
-628 IRAKNRLGVYS
+628 IRAKNRLGVFS
-639 DFATEI
+639 DFATQI
-645 FEVENFGTLPDV
+645 FEVKGFSVLPDV
-657 NTPAINSV
+657 NTPAINFV

-680 KAILTFGASTNTEW
+680 KAILSFGLSTNSDW

-750 SAFTSTT
+750 SEFSSTT

-765 VPSDVSNFYLR
+765 VPSDVSDFYLR
-776 ADSNTATLSW
+776 ADSNTATLNW
-786 TPTTDLDVKVGGS
+786 TPTTDLDVKIGG
-799 FEIRHS
+799 FYEIRHN
-805 SLTSGAVWSQSTQVG
+805 SLTSGAVWQQSTQVG

-828 TVEVPLLVGTYLIK
+828 QAEVPLLVGTYLIK
-842 AVDSIG
+842 AVDSTG
-848 IKSTNATSVVNTVTP
+848 VKSTNATSVVNTVTP

-879 FSGTKVNMVAID
+879 FAGTKSNMVVID
-891 DQLKLEADT
+891 NQLKLEADT

-920 DLSGSYEFANYIDT
+920 DASGSYEFANIIDT
-934 GISARSYR
+934 GISAQSYR

-951 NSTSDFFDTR
+951 NSTSDFIDTR
-961 SGNIDTW
+961 SGNV
-968 DSIDANTYDDVE
+968 DSYESFDANTYDDVE

-987 TNDDPSGSPSWSD
+987 TNDNPSGSPTFTD
-1000 FQNFRIGNYYGR
+1000 FQNFRIGNYFGR
-1012 AFKFKL
+1012 AFKFRL

-1026 HQVYITSLSATL
+1026 HQVYVTSLSATL

-1046 QQLTS
+1046 NQLTS
-1051 STSSLG
+1051 STSALG
-1057 VTYSEGFLITPKIA
+1057 VTFGEGFLVTPKIA
-1071 ITAQN
+1071 VTAQN
-1076 MASGDFYEITSVSST
+1076 MASGDFYEISSVSST

-1105 ARTFDYIARGF
+1105 ARTFDYLARGF

>member
-14 FFTNSVFALP
+14 FFTGSIFALP
-24 ALAPVFAKIG
+24 ALAPVFGAIG
-34 TAVVAG
+34 ASVLTAVGVT
-40 FAGAT
+40 AT
-45 GIAIIP
+45 GVTLGALIA
-51 LSAGAVIAIGVA
+51 VGVA
-63 TVVAGAYVGSQL
+63 TVVVGAYAGSQL
-75 LGVLNMDFP
+75 LGAMSMDFP
-84 DNMSAQAQSALANQ
+84 DNMSAQARSALANQ

-139 GEIQGVSN
+139 GEIQGVSQ

-153 TIDTTPDLYDTSLTS
+153 KVNTTPDLYDTSLTD
-168 IISEGETAGVHGG
+168 IIINEGEGG
-181 ITNTGIE
+181 NITYFPTE
-188 NIQKPKYEGIVK
+188 NIHKPKYEGIVK

-218 ETNGTWTASDRLLG
+218 ETNGAWTSSDRLQG
-232 VAYAIVRFKFEPE
+232 IAYAIVRFKFEPE

-263 TRTTTSGGTDY
+263 TRSTTSSSTTY

-294 GRSIPSSQID
+294 GRSIPASQID

-321 GGKTQKK
+321 GDKTQKK

-334 LNTNNKALDNIEKLL
+334 VNTNNKALDNIEKLL
-349 TSCRGSIIFSGGK
+349 TSCRGSLIFSGGK

-372 AVQTFNEDNI
+372 AVQTFDEDNI

-393 EYKANKV
+393 EYKANKI

-409 DMQGDFAIVEST
+409 DMQGDFAIVESSN
-421 TFKTED
+421 FKAED

-439 FTDQMERALMIS
+439 FTDQMERAQMIS
-451 TINMKQSRQSLVFNF
+451 TINMKQSRQSLVFKF
-466 TSTIEGL
+466 TSTIVGL

-536 APNTNLPN
+536 SPNTNLPN
-544 FSSVDKPTISTP
+544 FSFVEKPTISTP
-556 TEELITTPPTLFNRV
+556 TEELITIPPTLFNRV

-591 RLNAVR
+591 RLNSVR

-620 EAGRYFVA
+620 EEGQYFIAV
-628 IRAKNRLGVYS
+628 RAKNRLGVYS

-645 FEVENFGTLPDV
+645 FQVKGFSVLPKV

-680 KAILTFGASTNTEW
+680 KAILTFGTSVNTEW

-750 SAFTSTT
+750 SEFSSTT

-765 VPSDVSNFYLR
+765 VPSDVSNLFLR
-776 ADSNTATLSW
+776 ADSNTATLNW
-786 TPTTDLDVKVGGS
+786 TPTTDLDVKIGG
-799 FEIRHS
+799 FYEIRHN
-805 SLTSGAVWSQSTQVG
+805 SLTSGAVWAQSTQVG

-828 TVEVPLLVGTYLIK
+828 QAEVPLLVGTYLVK
-842 AVDSIG
+842 AVDSTG
-848 IKSTNATSVVNTVTP
+848 VKSTNATTVVNTVTP

-879 FSGTKVNMVAID
+879 FAGTKSNMVVTD
-891 DQLKLEADT
+891 DNTLKLEADT

-905 GLIDEVGLIDSAGGV
+905 GLIDNIGLIDSAGGV
-920 DLSGSYEFANYIDT
+920 DLSGSYDFANVIDT
-934 GISARSYR
+934 GIPAQSYR

-951 NSTSDFFDTR
+951 NSTSDFIDTR
-961 SGNIDTW
+961 SGNIDSYESF
-968 DSIDANTYDDVE
+968 DLNTYDDVE

-987 TNDDPSGSPSWSD
+987 TNDDPSASPTFTD
-1000 FQNFRIGNYYGR
+1000 FQNFRIGNYHGR
-1012 AFKFKL
+1012 AFKFRL
-1018 LVTSGDVT
+1018 LVTSGDIT
-1026 HQVYITSLSATL
+1026 HQVYISSLSATL

-1057 VTYSEGFLITPKIA
+1057 VTFGEGFLVTPKIA
-1071 ITAQN
+1071 VTAQN

>member
-1 MKIRNIILFITAL
+1 MKIRNLILYLSAL
-14 FFTNSVFALP
+14 FFTGSVFALP
-24 ALAPVFAKIG
+24 ALAPVFVGIG
-34 TAVVAG
+34 TATAATVGLTVAG
-40 FAGAT
+40 TTA
-45 GIAIIP
+45 
-51 LSAGAVIAIGVA
+51 LAIGVA
-63 TVVAGAYVGSQL
+63 VVVVGAYVGSQL
-75 LGVLNMDFP
+75 LGAMNQDFP
-84 DNMSAQAQSALANQ
+84 DDMSAQASSALANR

-130 LHVVYAIAE
+130 LNVVYAIAE
-139 GEIQGVSN
+139 GEIQGVTQ

-153 TIDTTPDLYDTSLTS
+153 PLFVEKFDMWFGSSTDTN
-168 IISEGETAGVHGG
+168 A
-181 ITNTGIE
+181 
-188 NIQKPKYEGIVK
+188 KYKNLVK
-200 YEIYN
+200 YELYK
-205 GTTTQTADQDLIS
+205 GTETQTADADLIS
-218 ETNGTWTASDRLLG
+218 ETNGTWTATDKLQG
-232 VAYAIVRFKFEPE
+232 VAYAILRFEFQPE
-245 VFGNTGIPQ
+245 AFGNTGIPQ
-254 VNFDVIGKK
+254 VNFDLIGKK
-263 TRTTTSGGTDY
+263 VRTSASGGTDY
-274 KVFSD
+274 KLFSD

-309 TARNICDTEVTV
+309 TARNICDTQVTV
-321 GGKTQKK
+321 GGKTQNK

-334 LNTNNKALDNIEKLL
+334 LNSNNKAIDNIEKLL
-349 TSCRGSIIFSGGK
+349 TSCRGSLIFSGGK

-372 AVQTFNEDNI
+372 AVQTFSEDNI
-382 VGAFELALGGK
+382 VGAFELSLGGK
-393 EYKANKV
+393 EYKANKI
-400 RANFFNKNR
+400 RATFFNKNR

-427 NGLSLERAIELP
+427 NNLNLERAIELP
-439 FTDQMERALMIS
+439 FTDQMERAQMIS
-451 TINMKQSRQSLVFNF
+451 TINMKQSRQSLVFKF

-485 ESLGWNTLN
+485 ASLGWNTLN
-494 SNQGKKFKIMKLA
+494 SNQGKKFKVMKLG
-507 IKNNDEVDITAREY
+507 IKNNDEVDITVREY
-521 DDDVYD
+521 DDDVYNFGTISSED
-527 FGLIQAEDT
+527 F

-544 FSSVDKPTISTP
+544 FSFVDKPVITTP
-556 TEELITTPPTLFNRV
+556 TEELIATPPTLFNRV
-571 TINWTQPNKSSV
+571 TINWTQPKKASV

-597 FENKASYD
+597 FESKASYD

-610 VTESFTIDKL
+610 VTESFSVDKL
-620 EAGRYFVA
+620 EAGQYFVA

-645 FEVENFGTLPDV
+645 FEVENFATLPAV
-657 NTPAINSV
+657 NTPAINFV

-680 KAILTFGASTNTEW
+680 KATLTFGASTNADW
-694 EDLGVTIDHYDVEFK
+694 EALGVTIDRYDVEFK

-737 EFRVRAVNTVGVA
+737 EFRVRAINTVGVA
-750 SAFTSTT
+750 SEFSSTT

-765 VPSDVSNFYLR
+765 VPSDVSNLFLR

-786 TPTTDLDVKVGGS
+786 TPTTDLDVKIGG
-799 FEIRHS
+799 FYEIRHN
-805 SLTSGAVWSQSTQVG
+805 SLTSGAVWAQSTQIG
-820 EAVSGISN
+820 EAVSGIANS
-828 TVEVPLLVGTYLIK
+828 TEVPLLVGTYLIK
-842 AVDSIG
+842 AVDSVG
-848 IKSTNATSVVNTVTP
+848 FKSANATTVVNTVTP
-863 DLFQSQVFLTR
+863 DLFQSLQFLTR

-879 FSGTKVNMVAID
+879 FAGTKSNMVVTD
-891 DQLKLEADT
+891 DNTLKLEADT

-920 DLSGSYEFANYIDT
+920 DLSGTYDFANVIDT
-934 GISARSYR
+934 GISAQSYR

-951 NSTSDFFDTR
+951 NSTSDFIDTR
-961 SGNIDTW
+961 SGNID
-968 DSIDANTYDDVE
+968 DYESIDINTYDDVE

-987 TNDDPSGSPSWSD
+987 TNDDPSGSPTFSD
-1000 FQNFRIGNYYGR
+1000 FQNFRIGNYFGR

-1038 EAFQKIDT
+1038 EAFQKFDT

-1057 VTYSEGFLITPKIA
+1057 VTFGTGFLVTPKIA
-1071 ITAQN
+1071 VTAQN

-1091 GFTITFKNSSGTIV
+1091 GFTITFKNSSGTII

>member
-117 PIFYHVSGDDNEF
+117 PIFYHVSGADNEF

-153 TIDTTPDLYDTSLTS
+153 TVDTTPDLYDTSLTDV
-168 IISEGETAGVHGG
+168 IINEGEGGV
-181 ITNTGIE
+181 ITSFGTE
-188 NIQKPKYEGIVK
+188 NIQKPKYEGLVK

>member
-1 MKIRNIILFITAL
+1 MKIRNIIFFITAL
-14 FFTNSVFALP
+14 FFTGSVFALP
-24 ALAPVFAKIG
+24 ALAPVFASIG
-34 TAVVAG
+34 TSVVAG
-40 FAGAT
+40 FATVT
-45 GIAIIP
+45 GISIIP
-51 LSAGAVIAIGVA
+51 LTAGAVIAIGVA

-75 LGVLNMDFP
+75 LGAINQDFP
-84 DNMSAQAQSALANQ
+84 DNMSAQARSALSNQ

-106 VIYGKR
+106 VIYGER

-139 GEIQGVSN
+139 GEIQGVSQ

-153 TIDTTPDLYDTSLTS
+153 KVNTTPDLYDTSLTS
-168 IISEGETAGVHGG
+168 LINLNEAEGGQ
-181 ITNTGIE
+181 ITYFPTE

-218 ETNGTWTASDRLLG
+218 ETNGTWTASDRLQG
-232 VAYAIVRFKFEPE
+232 VAYAVVRFKFEPE
-245 VFGNTGIPQ
+245 VFGSTGIPQ
-254 VNFDVIGKK
+254 VNFDVVGKK
-263 TRTTTSGGTDY
+263 TRSTTSDGTTH
-274 KVFSD
+274 KVFSN

-294 GRSIPSSQID
+294 GRSVPSSQID

-349 TSCRGSIIFSGGK
+349 TSCRGSLIFSSGK

-372 AVQTFNEDNI
+372 AVQSFDEDNI
-382 VGAFELALGGK
+382 VGAFELSLGGK
-393 EYKANKV
+393 EYKANKI
-400 RANFFNKNR
+400 RATFFNKER

-439 FTDQMERALMIS
+439 FTDQMERSQMIS
-451 TINMKQSRQSLVFNF
+451 TINMKQSRQSLVFKF

-494 SNQGKKFKIMKLA
+494 SNQGKKFKIMRLA

-536 APNTNLPN
+536 SPNTNLPN
-544 FSSVDKPTISTP
+544 FSSVDKPTITTP
-556 TEELITTPPTLFNRV
+556 SEELITIPPTLFNRV

-591 RLNAVR
+591 RLNSVR

-620 EAGRYFVA
+620 EAGQYFVA
-628 IRAKNRLGVYS
+628 VRAKNRLGVYS

-680 KAILTFGASTNTEW
+680 KAILTFGTSVNTEW

-750 SAFTSTT
+750 SEFSSTT

-765 VPSDVSNFYLR
+765 VPSDVSNLFLR
-776 ADSNTATLSW
+776 ADSNTASLNW
-786 TPTTDLDVKVGGS
+786 TPTTDLDVKIGG
-799 FEIRHS
+799 FYEIRHS
-805 SLTSGAVWSQSTQVG
+805 SLTSGAVWQQSTQVG
-820 EAVSGISN
+820 EAVSGIANS
-828 TVEVPLLVGTYLIK
+828 TEVPLLVGTYLIK

-848 IKSTNATSVVNTVTP
+848 IKSATATTVVNTVTP
-863 DLFQSQVFLTR
+863 DLFQSTQFLTR

-879 FSGTKVNMVAID
+879 FAGTKANMVVID
-891 DQLKLEADT
+891 EKLKLEADT

-905 GLIDEVGLIDSAGGV
+905 GLIDEVGFIDSAGGV
-920 DLSGSYEFANYIDT
+920 DLAGTYDFANVIDT
-934 GISARSYR
+934 GIAPASYR
-942 LSSAFAFTT
+942 LTSAFAFTT
-951 NSTSDFFDTR
+951 DSTSDFIDTR
-961 SGNIDTW
+961 SGNID
-968 DSIDANTYDDVE
+968 SYESFDANTYDDVE

-987 TNDDPSGSPSWSD
+987 TNDDPSGSPTFSD
-1000 FQNFRIGNYYGR
+1000 FQNFRIGNYFGR
-1012 AFKFKL
+1012 AFKFRL
-1018 LVTSGDVT
+1018 QVTSGDVT
-1026 HQVYITSLSATL
+1026 HQVYISSLSATL
-1038 EAFQKIDT
+1038 EAFQRFDT

-1057 VTYSEGFLITPKIA
+1057 VTFGQGFLVTPKIA
-1071 ITAQN
+1071 VTAQN

>member
-1 MKIRNIILFITAL
+1 MKIRNIIFFISAL
-14 FFTNSVFALP
+14 FFTGSVFALP
-24 ALAPVFAKIG
+24 ALAPVFASIG
-34 TAVVAG
+34 GAVVASLG
-40 FAGAT
+40 ITATVAT
-45 GIAIIP
+45 GT
-51 LSAGAVIAIGVA
+51 LIAIGVA
-63 TVVAGAYVGSQL
+63 TVVVGAYAGSQL
-75 LGVLNMDFP
+75 LGAMKMDFP
-84 DNMSAQAQSALANQ
+84 DDMSAQASSALANQ

-117 PIFYHVSGDDNEF
+117 PIFYHVSGADNEF

-139 GEIQGVSN
+139 GEIQGVSQ

-153 TIDTTPDLYDTSLTS
+153 EVNTPPDLYDTSLTDV
-168 IISEGETAGVHGG
+168 IINEGEGG
-181 ITNTGIE
+181 NITHFPTE
-188 NIQKPKYEGIVK
+188 NIHKPKYEPTVK

-205 GTTTQTADQDLIS
+205 GTTTQTADRDLIS
-218 ETNGTWTASDRLLG
+218 ETNGAWTSSDRLQG
-232 VAYAIVRFKFEPE
+232 VAYAYVRFKFEPE

-263 TRTTTSGGTDY
+263 TRSTTSGGTTY
-274 KVFSD
+274 KVFSN

-294 GRSIPSSQID
+294 GRSVPSLQID

-309 TARNICDTEVTV
+309 TARNICDTLVTV

-349 TSCRGSIIFSGGK
+349 TSCRGSLIFSGGK

-372 AVQTFNEDNI
+372 AVQTFDEDNI
-382 VGAFELALGGK
+382 VGAFELSLGGK
-393 EYKANKV
+393 EYKANKI

-409 DMQGDFAIVEST
+409 DMQGDFAIVESSN
-421 TFKTED
+421 FKAED

-439 FTDQMERALMIS
+439 FTDQMERAQMIS
-451 TINMKQSRQSLVFNF
+451 TINMKQSRQSLVFKF
-466 TSTIEGL
+466 TSTIVGL

-536 APNTNLPN
+536 TPNTTLPN
-544 FSSVDKPTISTP
+544 FSSEDKPIITTP
-556 TEELITTPPTLFNRV
+556 SEELIAIPPTLFNRV

-591 RLNAVR
+591 RLNSVR
-597 FENKASYD
+597 FANKASYD

-620 EAGRYFVA
+620 EEGQYFVA
-628 IRAKNRLGVYS
+628 VRAKNRLGVYS

-645 FEVENFGTLPDV
+645 FEVKGFSFLPKV
-657 NTPAINSV
+657 NTPAINFV

-680 KAILTFGASTNTEW
+680 KAILTFGTSVNTEW
-694 EDLGVTIDHYDVEFK
+694 EDLGVTIDHYDIEFR

-750 SAFTSTT
+750 SEFSSTT

-765 VPSDVSNFYLR
+765 VPSDVSNLFLR

-786 TPTTDLDVKVGGS
+786 TPTTDLDVKIGG
-799 FEIRHS
+799 FYEIRHN
-805 SLTSGAVWSQSTQVG
+805 SLTSGAVWAQSTQIG
-820 EAVSGISN
+820 EAVSGIANS
-828 TVEVPLLVGTYLIK
+828 TEVPLLVGTYLIK
-842 AVDSIG
+842 AVDSTG
-848 IKSTNATSVVNTVTP
+848 VKSTNATTVVNTVTP
-863 DLFQSQVFLTR
+863 DLFQSLQFLTR

-879 FSGTKVNMVAID
+879 FAGTKSNMVVTD
-891 DQLKLEADT
+891 DNTLKLEADT

-920 DLSGSYEFANYIDT
+920 DLSGSYDFANVIDT
-934 GISARSYR
+934 GIAAASYR
-942 LSSAFAFTT
+942 LTSAFAFTT
-951 NSTSDFFDTR
+951 NSTSDFIDTR
-961 SGNIDTW
+961 SGNID
-968 DSIDANTYDDVE
+968 DYESIDLNTYDDVE

-987 TNDDPSGSPSWSD
+987 TNDNPSGSPTFSD
-1000 FQNFRIGNYYGR
+1000 FQNFRIGNYFGR
-1012 AFKFKL
+1012 AFKFRL

-1038 EAFQKIDT
+1038 EAFQKFDT

-1057 VTYSEGFLITPKIA
+1057 VTFGEGFLVTPKIA
-1071 ITAQN
+1071 VTAQN

>member
-1 MKIRNIILFITAL
+1 MKLKNIILLLATL
-14 FFTNSVFALP
+14 FFAGSVFALP
-24 ALAPVFAKIG
+24 ALAPVFAKLG
-34 TAVVAG
+34 TAVVAS
-40 FAGAT
+40 FVTGAT
-45 GIAIIP
+45 VATGTA
-51 LSAGAVIAIGVA
+51 IAIGVA
-63 TVVAGAYVGSQL
+63 VVVVGAYVGTQL
-75 LGVLNMDFP
+75 IGALNMDFP
-84 DNMSAQAQSALANQ
+84 DNMSAQAQSVLANQ

-117 PIFYHVSGDDNEF
+117 PIFYHVSGDNNEF

-139 GEIQGVSN
+139 GEIQGVSQ

-153 TIDTTPDLYDTSLTS
+153 EVNTTPDLYDTSLTP
-168 IISEGETAGVHGG
+168 IITNEGEGG
-181 ITNTGIE
+181 LINNMSVFGIE
-188 NIQKPKYEGIVK
+188 NIHKPKYEGIVK

-218 ETNGTWTASDRLLG
+218 ETNGAWTSSDRLQG

-245 VFGNTGIPQ
+245 VFGQTGIPQ
-254 VNFDVIGKK
+254 VNFDVVGKK
-263 TRTTTSGGTDY
+263 TRTSTSGGTDH
-274 KVFSD
+274 KLFSD

-294 GRSIPSSQID
+294 GRSIPSSLID
-304 TTSFT
+304 ATSFT

-321 GGKTQKK
+321 GDKTQKK
-328 YTCNGI
+328 YTCNGV
-334 LNTNNKALDNIEKLL
+334 LNTNNKAIDNLDKLL
-349 TSCRGSIIFSGGK
+349 TSCRGSLVFTGGK

-382 VGAFELALGGK
+382 VGAFELSLGGK
-393 EYKANKV
+393 EYKTNKI
-400 RANFFNKNR
+400 RANFFNKSR
-409 DMQGDFAIVEST
+409 DMQGDFAIVESS

-427 NGLSLERAIELP
+427 NGLTLERAIELP
-439 FTDQMERALMIS
+439 FTDQMERSLMIA
-451 TINMKQSRQSLVFNF
+451 TMNMKQSRQSLVLQF

-485 ESLGWNTLN
+485 KTLGFDTLN
-494 SNQGKKFKIMKLA
+494 SNQGKKFRIMRMA
-507 IKNNDEVDITAREY
+507 IKNNDEVQITAREF
-521 DDDVYD
+521 DADVYD
-527 FGLIQAEDT
+527 FGTIQAEDT

-544 FSSVDKPTISTP
+544 FSFVPKPTISSP
-556 TEELITTPPTLFNRV
+556 AEELIAIPPTLFNRV
-571 TINWTQPNKSSV
+571 TINWTQPNKSNI

-591 RLNAVR
+591 RLNSVR
-597 FENKASYD
+597 FENKPSYD

-610 VTESFTIDKL
+610 ITESFTVDKL
-620 EAGRYFVA
+620 EAGQYFVS

-645 FEVENFGTLPDV
+645 FEVKNFNILPAV
-657 NTPAINSV
+657 NAPAITSV

-680 KAILTFGASTNTEW
+680 KAILTYSDSSNSDW
-694 EDLGVTIDHYDVEFK
+694 EALGVTIDHYDVEFK

-737 EFRVRAVNTVGVA
+737 EFRIRAVNTVGVA
-750 SAFTSTT
+750 SEFASAT
-757 QRIYGLTA
+757 QRINGLTA
-765 VPSDVSNFYLR
+765 IPSDVSNLFLR
-776 ADSNTATLSW
+776 ADSNTATLNW
-786 TPTTDLDVKVGGS
+786 TPTTDLDVKIGG
-799 FEIRHS
+799 FYEIRHN
-805 SLTSGAVWSQSTQVG
+805 SLTSGAVWQQSTQVG

-828 TVEVPLLVGTYLIK
+828 QAEVPLLVGTYLIK
-842 AVDSIG
+842 AVDSLG
-848 IKSTNATSVVNTVTP
+848 IKSANATTVVNTVTP
-863 DLFQSQVFLTR
+863 DLFQSTQFLTR

-879 FSGTKVNMVAID
+879 FAGTKSNLVVVD

-905 GLIDEVGLIDSAGGV
+905 GLIDEVGLIDAAGGV
-920 DLSGSYEFANYIDT
+920 DLSGTYDFANVIDT
-934 GISARSYR
+934 GIAAASYR
-942 LSSAFAFTT
+942 LTSAFAFTT
-951 NSTSDFFDTR
+951 NSTSDFIDTR
-961 SGNIDTW
+961 SGNVDSYE
-968 DSIDANTYDDVE
+968 SIDANTYDDVE

-987 TNDDPSGSPSWSD
+987 TNDDPSGSPTFTD
-1000 FQNFRIGNYYGR
+1000 FQNFRIGNYFGR
-1012 AFKFKL
+1012 AFKFRL

-1038 EAFQKIDT
+1038 EAFQKFDT

-1051 STSSLG
+1051 STSALG
-1057 VTYSEGFLITPKIA
+1057 VTFGEGFLVTPKIA
-1071 ITAQN
+1071 VTAQN

>member
-1 MKIRNIILFITAL
+1 MKIRNLILYLSAL
-14 FFTNSVFALP
+14 FFTGSVFALP
-24 ALAPVFAKIG
+24 ALAPVFVGIG
-34 TAVVAG
+34 TATAATVGLTVAG
-40 FAGAT
+40 TTA
-45 GIAIIP
+45 
-51 LSAGAVIAIGVA
+51 LAIGVA
-63 TVVAGAYVGSQL
+63 VVVVGAYVGSQL
-75 LGVLNMDFP
+75 LGAMNQDFP
-84 DNMSAQAQSALANQ
+84 DDMSAQASSALANR

-130 LHVVYAIAE
+130 LNVVYAIAE
-139 GEIQGVSN
+139 GEIQGVTQ

-153 TIDTTPDLYDTSLTS
+153 PLFVEKFDMWFGSSTDTN
-168 IISEGETAGVHGG
+168 A
-181 ITNTGIE
+181 
-188 NIQKPKYEGIVK
+188 KYKNLVK
-200 YEIYN
+200 YELYK
-205 GTTTQTADQDLIS
+205 GTETQTADADLIS
-218 ETNGTWTASDRLLG
+218 ETNGTWTATDKLQG
-232 VAYAIVRFKFEPE
+232 VAYAILRFEFQPE
-245 VFGNTGIPQ
+245 AFGNTGIPQ
-254 VNFDVIGKK
+254 VNFDLIGKK
-263 TRTTTSGGTDY
+263 VRTSASGGTDY
-274 KVFSD
+274 KLFSD

-309 TARNICDTEVTV
+309 TARNICDTQVTV
-321 GGKTQKK
+321 GGKTQNK

-334 LNTNNKALDNIEKLL
+334 LNSNNKAIDNIEKLL
-349 TSCRGSIIFSGGK
+349 TSCRGSLIFSGGK

-372 AVQTFNEDNI
+372 AVQTFSEDNI
-382 VGAFELALGGK
+382 VGAFELSLGGK
-393 EYKANKV
+393 EYKANKI
-400 RANFFNKNR
+400 RATFFNKNR

-427 NGLSLERAIELP
+427 NNLNLERAIELP
-439 FTDQMERALMIS
+439 FTDQMERAQMIS
-451 TINMKQSRQSLVFNF
+451 TINMKQSRQSLVFKF

-485 ESLGWNTLN
+485 ASLGWNTLN
-494 SNQGKKFKIMKLA
+494 SNQGKKFKVMKLG
-507 IKNNDEVDITAREY
+507 IKNNDEVDITVREY
-521 DDDVYD
+521 DDDVYNFGTISSED
-527 FGLIQAEDT
+527 F

-544 FSSVDKPTISTP
+544 FSFVDKPVITTP
-556 TEELITTPPTLFNRV
+556 TEELIATPPTLFNRV
-571 TINWTQPNKSSV
+571 TINWTQPKKASV

-597 FENKASYD
+597 FESKASYD

-610 VTESFTIDKL
+610 VTESFSVDKL
-620 EAGRYFVA
+620 EAGQYFVA

-645 FEVENFGTLPDV
+645 FEVENFATLPAV
-657 NTPAINSV
+657 NTPAINFV

-680 KAILTFGASTNTEW
+680 KATLTFGASTNADW
-694 EDLGVTIDHYDVEFK
+694 EALGVTIDRYDVEFK

-737 EFRVRAVNTVGVA
+737 EFRVRAINTVGVA
-750 SAFTSTT
+750 SEFSSTT

-765 VPSDVSNFYLR
+765 VPSDVSNLFLR

-786 TPTTDLDVKVGGS
+786 TPTTDLDVKIGG
-799 FEIRHS
+799 FYEIRHN
-805 SLTSGAVWSQSTQVG
+805 SLTSGAVWAQSTQIG
-820 EAVSGISN
+820 EAVSGIANS
-828 TVEVPLLVGTYLIK
+828 TEVPLLVGTYLIK
-842 AVDSIG
+842 AVDSVG
-848 IKSTNATSVVNTVTP
+848 FKSANATTVVNTVTP
-863 DLFQSQVFLTR
+863 DLFQSLQFLTR

-879 FSGTKVNMVAID
+879 FAGTKSNMVVTD
-891 DQLKLEADT
+891 DNTLKLEADT

-920 DLSGSYEFANYIDT
+920 DLSGTYDFANVIDT
-934 GISARSYR
+934 GISAQSYR

-951 NSTSDFFDTR
+951 NSTSDFIDTR
-961 SGNIDTW
+961 SGNID
-968 DSIDANTYDDVE
+968 DYESIDLNTYDDVE
-980 VQLQIAT
+980 VQLQIST
-987 TNDDPSGSPSWSD
+987 TNDDPSGSPTFSD
-1000 FQNFRIGNYYGR
+1000 FQNFRIGNYFGR

-1038 EAFQKIDT
+1038 EAFQKFDT

-1057 VTYSEGFLITPKIA
+1057 VTFGTGFLVTPKIA
-1071 ITAQN
+1071 VTAQN

-1091 GFTITFKNSSGTIV
+1091 GFTITFKNSSGTII